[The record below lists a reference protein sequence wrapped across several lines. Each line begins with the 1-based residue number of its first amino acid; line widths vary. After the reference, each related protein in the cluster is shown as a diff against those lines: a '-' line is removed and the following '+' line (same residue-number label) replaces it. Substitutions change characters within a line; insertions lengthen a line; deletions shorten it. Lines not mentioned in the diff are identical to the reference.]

1 MKPDWPPLDAGIE
14 AINPFIF
21 GQPLDWLEGTI
32 SRAVCI
38 PPTDDHDWWDRFIP
52 DATYAGLAK
61 KLGLPF
67 DPVQNEQ
74 PGQVGKMFSLPIDS
88 DQSDSEIEI
97 IVNRGLYL
105 LWVSRAEELASCL
118 LPDEAL
124 HEIQSLSERLVHYY
138 GSNNR
143 VRRQS
148 QAEQVTEWAT
158 WLKCTHG
165 GFHMAS
171 GILTDEGREVAAMRE
186 FINTF
191 GETK

>member
-1 MKPDWPPLDAGIE
+1 MKTNWPPFDAGLA
-14 AINPFIF
+14 AIIPFIF
-21 GQPLDWLEGTI
+21 GKPLQWAEDIIGRSSCLP
-32 SRAVCI
+32 RF
-38 PPTDDHDWWDRFIP
+38 DDHDWWDRFIP

-118 LPDEAL
+118 LPDEVL
-124 HEIQSLSERLVHYY
+124 HEIQSLSEKLVHYY
-138 GSNNR
+138 GSGNR
-143 VRRQS
+143 VWREC

-165 GFHMAS
+165 GFDMAS
-171 GILTDEGREVAAMRE
+171 GALTDEGREVAAMRE
-186 FINTF
+186 FDMN
-191 GETK
+191 GGAA